1 MGVARQIVSYRRPDS
16 RGILQRFFNHVER
29 QRSVEISGD
38 SAGEI
43 VRIITAG
50 PNAFVYFLDDAEP
63 LPLEEIERRHPRAAA
78 RLSEHAGIG
87 LVLARSARGPV
98 YWWRGQEVS
107 LDHDGADGPFA
118 DRADRQL
125 VLSGLRDLMAMRSAG
140 DLVVY
145 GIGAPGSDVSFIE
158 ERGAHAGP
166 SEHEMHTFFIHP
178 ATVTVPEPLSHP
190 VKLYDHFAAYR
201 ES

>member
-1 MGVARQIVSYRRPDS
+1 
-16 RGILQRFFNHVER
+16 
-29 QRSVEISGD
+29 
-38 SAGEI
+38 
-43 VRIITAG
+43 
-50 PNAFVYFLDDAEP
+50 
-63 LPLEEIERRHPRAAA
+63 
-78 RLSEHAGIG
+78 
-87 LVLARSARGPV
+87 V

-118 DRADRQL
+118 ERADRQL

-166 SEHEMHTFFIHP
+166 SSTRC
-178 ATVTVPEPLSHP
+178 TRSSST
-190 VKLYDHFAAYR
+190 R
-201 ES
+201 RR